1 MLPLKS
7 SDSILKTNGQN
18 CEMIQTATFPLVK
31 DWLVEFCF
39 TSTETVGLLGTGAQD
54 GHFHFHTAPKLNGRR
69 CALYTL
75 ESGSAVEYAVQK
87 TGLRK

>member
-1 MLPLKS
+1 
-7 SDSILKTNGQN
+7 
-18 CEMIQTATFPLVK
+18 MIRLNFKHKRSKLRDDPDFQLVK
-31 DWLVEFCF
+31 DWLIECCF

-54 GHFHFHTAPKLNGRR
+54 GHLHFHTAPELKGRR

-87 TGLRK
+87 TGQRK